1 MMAPQGGAPIGIDAP
16 PMDQNAPQMVP
27 TSLTDELGK
36 RHEAYIVKVAAEQTD
51 IIRQHALEAQMSKK
65 QK

>member
-1 MMAPQGGAPIGIDAP
+1 
-16 PMDQNAPQMVP
+16 MDQNAPQMVP

-51 IIRQHALEAQMSKK
+51 IIRQHALEAQMTKK
-65 QK
+65 